1 MTHTLAVDSRQD
13 RESRQHSRFQELHE
27 SDQEFRAAEPESS
40 VADAAQELSPNLAR
54 VVAEIMTRYSDRP
67 ALGSRAREIA
77 RVDDA
82 NTLRLLPR
90 FDTITYGQAWN
101 DAGALA
107 SALTHDAFGIAPG
120 DFFAT
125 LGFASAEY
133 VIAELATIRL
143 GAIAVPLQAGAT
155 AGQLSAI
162 AAEVEPVVL
171 AADVDNLS
179 VAVQVATQCRSI
191 RRIVVLDYDDALDVH
206 ARIMKSAH
214 ENAEQVGIVIRPL
227 TELVRDGGQLP
238 EVPLPDAEDP
248 DRLATLI
255 YTSGSTGTPKGA
267 MHTERIVCGAWTGA
281 WHHTGASSE
290 SVDRPAFPVITLDY
304 LPMSHLAGR
313 GLVFSAL
320 AAGGTVHFAG
330 ASDLSTLF
338 EDFALARP
346 TMALLIPRVCE
357 MIRHNVLAEIDREVE
372 RSAGEDE
379 DRVRRD
385 VLERFRN
392 DRFGGRI
399 LAAMV
404 GTAPI
409 ATEVKDFVTELLDIQ
424 VRDNYGSTEAGMVL
438 HDGVIARPPVIEY
451 KLDDVPELGY
461 FSTDTPHPRGELL
474 LKTSSIIPGY
484 YKRPDVTADVFDSE
498 GFYRTGDVVAEIEPD
513 RLAYVDRRK
522 NVLKLAQGE
531 FVALARLE
539 AVFGTSELVD
549 QIFLYGNSQRAYLLA
564 VVVPAQPD
572 TTTAS
577 IIESLQEIARTES
590 LNSYEIPRDVT
601 IEHQPFTQDNGLLSG
616 AGKQLRPKLVERYGA
631 DLERRYAELESGQ
644 NERLRELRRSGAD
657 APVLTT
663 VGDAAQAL
671 LGCDGSDVRP
681 DAHFS
686 DLGGDSLSALTFST
700 LLRDIYGVDVP
711 VGVITGP
718 AMDLSALADYITSAR
733 NNDSDTAT
741 FASVHGRD
749 ATVAHAS
756 DLRLSAFLDETFI
769 DTAHHVSGP
778 RTRTETVLLTG
789 ANGYLGRFLC
799 LEWLERMA
807 EVGGTVVC
815 LVRGRSHSDA
825 RSRLDAAFDSG
836 DEELSAH
843 YRALADSALE
853 VVAGDL
859 GSPRFG
865 LDHDEFAALAE
876 RVDRIVHPAA
886 LVNHALP
893 YEHLFGPNVVGTA
906 EVIRL
911 ALTDHVK
918 PVTYLS
924 TVAVAVG
931 VDNFRENGDIRTDS
945 PSRAVDDSYAN
956 GYGNSKWAG
965 EVLLR
970 NAFDEFGLP
979 VSVFRSDMIL
989 AHSRWSGQ
997 LNVPDVFT
1005 RLILSVVAT
1014 GLAPRTFYA
1023 TGTGAPTDESGRPLA
1038 HYDGLPADFSAAAIT
1053 SIAGADASD
1062 YRTFDILNPHDDN
1075 VSLDTFVDWI
1085 REAGRDIEIV
1095 DNFDEWF
1102 ERFSAAVEALPE
1114 KQRSHSLLPLI
1125 QSYAQ
1130 PQQPSS
1136 GAMLPADE
1144 FAAAVGEIPHLGR
1157 GLIEKYLSDL
1167 VVLGLVSKR

>member
-1 MTHTLAVDSRQD
+1 MTHTLAVDSTQD
-13 RESRQHSRFQELHE
+13 RENRQRSRFEELHKT
-27 SDQEFRAAEPESS
+27 DPEFRAAEPDRA

-67 ALGSRAREIA
+67 ALGRRARE
-77 RVDDA
+77 VVTTDEGG
-82 NTLRLLPR
+82 TLRLLPR
-90 FDTITYGQAWN
+90 FDTVTYGQAWN

-107 SALTHDAFGIAPG
+107 AALTHDDIGVEPG
-120 DFFAT
+120 DFLAT
-125 LGFASAEY
+125 LGFASPDY

-143 GAIAVPLQAGAT
+143 GAVAVPLQAGAT
-155 AGQLSAI
+155 AGQLAAI
-162 AAEVEPVVL
+162 ADEVEPVVL

-179 VAVQVATQCRSI
+179 VAVQVATHCRSI
-191 RRIVVLDYDDALDVH
+191 RRIVVLDYDAAIETH
-206 ARIMKSAH
+206 ARIMKSAQ
-214 ENAEQVGIVIRPL
+214 NDAEQAGIVIRPL
-227 TELVRDGGQLP
+227 TELVRDGGRLP
-238 EVPLPDAEDP
+238 EVPSPDAEDP

-267 MHTERIVCGAWTGA
+267 MHTERLVCGAWTGA

-372 RSAGEDE
+372 RSTAGDE

-385 VLERFRN
+385 VLERNRN
-392 DRFGGRI
+392 EQFGGRV

-409 ATEVKDFVTELLDIQ
+409 AAEVKDFVTELLDIQ

-438 HDGVIARPPVIEY
+438 HDGVVARPPVIEY

-461 FSTDTPHPRGELL
+461 FSTDKPHPRGELL

-513 RLAYVDRRK
+513 RLAYLDRRK

-539 AVFGTSELVD
+539 ALFGTSELVD
-549 QIFLYGNSQRAYLLA
+549 QIFLYGNGQRAYLLA
-564 VVVPAQPD
+564 IVVPAHPD
-572 TTTAS
+572 TTAS
-577 IIESLQEIARTES
+577 SVIESLQTIARTES
-590 LNSYEIPRDVT
+590 LNSYEIPREIVL
-601 IEHQPFTQDNGLLSG
+601 EHQPFTQDNGLLSG

-631 DLERRYAELESGQ
+631 ELERRYQDLESGQ
-644 NERLRELRRSGAD
+644 SERLRELRRSGAD

-671 LGCDGSDVRP
+671 LGCAGSDIRP

-700 LLRDIYGVDVP
+700 LLREIYDVDVP

-718 AMDLSALADYITSAR
+718 AMDLAALAEYIATAR
-733 NNDSDTAT
+733 DSDSGTAT
-741 FASVHGRD
+741 FASVHGRG
-749 ATVAHAS
+749 ATVADAS
-756 DLRLSAFLDETFI
+756 ELGLSKFLD
-769 DTAHHVSGP
+769 DALLDGAHRIPGP
-778 RTRTETVLLTG
+778 RDRTDTVLLTG

-807 EVGGTVVC
+807 EVGGKVVC
-815 LVRGRSHSDA
+815 LVRGRSDSDA
-825 RSRLDAAFDSG
+825 RARLDAAFDSG
-836 DEELSAH
+836 DAELSDR
-843 YRALADSALE
+843 YRALADAALE

-859 GSPRFG
+859 GTPRFG
-865 LDHDEFAALAE
+865 LDDDAFGALSE

-911 ALTDHVK
+911 ALTHHVK

-931 VDNFRENGDIRTDS
+931 VENFRENGDIRTDS

-989 AHSRWSGQ
+989 AHSTWTGQ

-1023 TGTGAPTDESGRPLA
+1023 TDTGAPTDENGRPLA
-1038 HYDGLPADFSAAAIT
+1038 HYDGLPADFSARAIT
-1053 SIAGADASD
+1053 SIAGADTSG

-1075 VSLDTFVDWI
+1075 ISLDTFVDWI
-1085 REAGRDIEIV
+1085 RDAGRDIEIV
-1095 DNFDEWF
+1095 DDYDEWF
-1102 ERFSAAVEALPE
+1102 DRFSTAVEALPE

-1125 QSYAQ
+1125 HSYAR
-1130 PQQPSS
+1130 PQHPSS
-1136 GAMLPADE
+1136 GAILPADE

-1157 GLIEKYLSDL
+1157 ELIEKYLSDL
-1167 VVLGLVSKR
+1167 VALGLVNER

>member
-1 MTHTLAVDSRQD
+1 MTHTLAVDSEREREIRGRD
-13 RESRQHSRFQELHE
+13 RFTELHRI
-27 SDQEFRAAEPESS
+27 DDEFRAAEPDSA

-54 VVAEIMTRYSDRP
+54 VVVEIMTRYSDRP
-67 ALGSRAREIA
+67 ALGRRAREIA
-77 RVDDA
+77 RVDDT

-90 FDTITYGQAWN
+90 FETVTYGRAWN

-107 SALTHDAFGIAPG
+107 SALTHDAFGIASG

-125 LGFASAEY
+125 LGFASADY
-133 VIAELATIRL
+133 VVAELATIRL

-179 VAVQVATQCRSI
+179 VAVQVATHCRSI
-191 RRIVVLDYDDALDVH
+191 RRIVVLDYDGAIDAH
-206 ARIMKSAH
+206 TQIMETARSD
-214 ENAEQVGIVIRPL
+214 AEQAGVFVRPL
-227 TELVRDGGQLP
+227 TELVRDGAQLP
-238 EVPLPDAEDP
+238 SVPLPDAEDP

-290 SVDRPAFPVITLDY
+290 STDGPAFPVITLDY

-313 GLVFSAL
+313 GLVFSTL

-357 MIRHNVLAEIDREVE
+357 MIRHNVLAEIDRETE
-372 RSAGEDE
+372 RTAGGDA
-379 DRVRRD
+379 DRTRRE
-385 VLERFRN
+385 VLERNRIEQ
-392 DRFGGRI
+392 FGGRV

-409 ATEVKDFVTELLDIQ
+409 ADEVKDFVSELLDIR

-438 HDGVIARPPVIEY
+438 HDGVVQRPPVIEY

-474 LKTSSIIPGY
+474 LKTTSIIPGY

-539 AVFGTSELVD
+539 ALFGTSELVN
-549 QIFLYGNSQRAYLLA
+549 QIFVYGNSQRAYLLA
-564 VVVPAQPD
+564 VVVPADPD
-572 TTTAS
+572 TTAGS
-577 IIESLQEIARTES
+577 VIESLQQIARTEA
-590 LNSYEIPRDVT
+590 LNSYEIPREVV
-601 IEHQPFTQDNGLLSG
+601 IEHDPFTQENGLLSG
-616 AGKQLRPKLVERYGA
+616 AGKQLRPKLVERYGKE
-631 DLERRYAELESGQ
+631 LERRYAELETGQ
-644 NERLRELRRSGAD
+644 NDRLRELRRTGAD

-671 LGCDGSDVRP
+671 LGCAGSDIRP

-700 LLRDIYGVDVP
+700 LLREIYDVDVP

-718 AMDLSALADYITSAR
+718 AMDLAALAEYISSAR
-733 NNDSDTAT
+733 DNDSDTAT
-741 FASVHGRD
+741 FASVHGRG
-749 ATVAHAS
+749 AAVARAS
-756 DLRLSAFLDETFI
+756 DLRLSAFLD
-769 DTAHHVSGP
+769 DALLDAAHRIAGP
-778 RTRTETVLLTG
+778 RERTGTVLLTG

-799 LEWLERMA
+799 LEWLGRMA
-807 EVGGTVVC
+807 ETGGKVIC
-815 LVRGRSHSDA
+815 LVRGRSDSDA
-825 RSRLDAAFDSG
+825 RARLDAAFDSG
-836 DEELSAH
+836 DARLSER
-843 YRALADSALE
+843 YRTLADAALE

-859 GSPRFG
+859 GTPHFG
-865 LDHDEFAALAE
+865 LDRDVFEALAE

-906 EVIRL
+906 EIIRL

-924 TVAVAVG
+924 TVAVAAG
-931 VDNFRENGDIRTDS
+931 VEEFRENGDIRVDS

-989 AHSRWSGQ
+989 AHSTWTGQ

-1014 GLAPRTFYA
+1014 GLAPHTFYA
-1023 TGTGAPTDESGRPLA
+1023 TDTGAPTDEKGRPLA
-1038 HYDGLPADFSAAAIT
+1038 HYDGLPADFSASAIT
-1053 SIAGADASD
+1053 SIAGGDTSG
-1062 YRTFDILNPHDDN
+1062 YRTFDILNPHDDDI
-1075 VSLDTFVDWI
+1075 SLDTFVDWI
-1085 REAGRDIEIV
+1085 RDAGRDIEIV
-1095 DNFDEWF
+1095 ENYDEWF
-1102 ERFSAAVEALPE
+1102 ERFNAAVEALPE

-1125 QSYAQ
+1125 DSYAR
-1130 PQQPSS
+1130 PQHPSS
-1136 GAMLPADE
+1136 GAILPADE
-1144 FAAAVGEIPHLGR
+1144 FASAVGDIPHLGR
-1157 GLIEKYLSDL
+1157 ELIEKYLSDL
-1167 VVLGLVSKR
+1167 VALELVSTR

>member
-1 MTHTLAVDSRQD
+1 MTHTLTVDSEQDRDSRQ
-13 RESRQHSRFQELHE
+13 RSRYQDLHE
-27 SDQEFRAAEPESS
+27 TDREFRAAEPVSA

-67 ALGSRAREIA
+67 ALGRRGREI
-77 RVDDA
+77 DDA
-82 NTLRLLPR
+82 HTLHLLPQ
-90 FDTITYGQAWN
+90 FETITYGQAWT

-107 SALTHDAFGIAPG
+107 SALKHDELGIAPG

-125 LGFASAEY
+125 LGFAGVDY

-143 GAIAVPLQAGAT
+143 GAVAVPLQAGAS
-155 AGQLSAI
+155 AGQLAAI
-162 AAEVEPVVL
+162 ASEVEPVVL
-171 AADVDNLS
+171 AAGVDNLS
-179 VAVQVATQCRSI
+179 VAVQVAAHCRSI
-191 RRIVVLDYDDALDVH
+191 RRIIVLDYDGAIDAH
-206 ARIMKSAH
+206 AHTMSAAR
-214 ENAEQVGIVIRPL
+214 EDAEPVGVVVQPL
-227 TELVRDGGQLP
+227 TDMIRDGAQLP

-290 SVDRPAFPVITLDY
+290 ATDQPAFPVITLDY

-313 GLVFSAL
+313 GLVFSTL

-338 EDFALARP
+338 DDFALARP
-346 TMALLIPRVCE
+346 TLALLIPRVCE
-357 MIRHNVLAEIDREVE
+357 MIRHTVLAEIDRETE
-372 RSAGEDE
+372 RSAGGDDE
-379 DRVRRD
+379 QTRRA
-385 VLERFRN
+385 VLERNRTAI
-392 DRFGGRI
+392 FGGRI

-409 ATEVKDFVTELLDIQ
+409 APEVKEFVTELLDVR

-438 HDGVIARPPVIEY
+438 HDGVVARPPVIEY

-474 LKTSSIIPGY
+474 LKTASIIPGY

-539 AVFGTSELVD
+539 ALFGTSDLVD
-549 QIFLYGNSQRAYLLA
+549 QIFVYGNSQRSYLLA
-564 VVVPAQPD
+564 VVVPAQQN
-572 TTTAS
+572 TTAGS
-577 IIESLQEIARTES
+577 IIESLQHIARAES
-590 LNSYEIPRDVT
+590 LNSYEIPREVT
-601 IEHQPFTQDNGLLSG
+601 IERQPFTQQNGLLSG

-631 DLERRYAELESGQ
+631 ELERRYAELESGQ

-671 LGCDGSDVRP
+671 LGCETSDIRP

-700 LLRDIYGVDVP
+700 LLRDIYDVDVP

-718 AMDLSALADYITSAR
+718 AMDLNALAEYITSAR
-733 NNDSDTAT
+733 DSDSDTAT

-756 DLRLSAFLDETFI
+756 DLSLSAFLD
-769 DTAHHVSGP
+769 DALLDAARHLPKPGN
-778 RTRTETVLLTG
+778 RTDTVLLTG

-799 LEWLERMA
+799 LEWLERIA
-807 EVGGTVVC
+807 EAGGRVIC
-815 LVRGRSHSDA
+815 LVRGRSDSDA
-825 RSRLDAAFDSG
+825 RARLDAAFDSG
-836 DEELSAH
+836 DAELSDR
-843 YRALADSALE
+843 YRTLADAALE

-859 GSPRFG
+859 GTPRFG
-865 LDHDEFAALAE
+865 LAEDAFARLSE

-893 YEHLFGPNVVGTA
+893 YEHLFGPNVVGTG

-911 ALTDHVK
+911 ARTHHVK
-918 PVTYLS
+918 PITYLS

-970 NAFDEFGLP
+970 NAFDEFDLP

-1023 TGTGAPTDESGRPLA
+1023 TGTGAPTDEQGRPLA

-1053 SIAGADASD
+1053 TIAGDDLSG

-1075 VSLDTFVDWI
+1075 ISLDTFVDWL

-1095 DNFDEWF
+1095 ENYDEWF
-1102 ERFSAAVEALPE
+1102 QRFSTAVESLPD

-1125 QSYAQ
+1125 HSYAR
-1130 PQQPSS
+1130 PQHPSS
-1136 GAMLPADE
+1136 GAILPADE
-1144 FAAAVGEIPHLGR
+1144 FAAAIGEIPHLGR
-1157 GLIEKYLSDL
+1157 ELIEKYLSDL
-1167 VVLGLVSKR
+1167 VALGLVSER

>member
-1 MTHTLAVDSRQD
+1 MTHTLTIDSEHERI
-13 RESRQHSRFQELHE
+13 SRLHSRFQELH
-27 SDQEFRAAEPESS
+27 DNDHAFRAAEPDSA
-40 VADAAQELSPNLAR
+40 VADAAQELAPSLAR
-54 VVAEIMTRYSDRP
+54 VIAEIMDRYAQRP
-67 ALGSRAREIA
+67 ALARRAREIVSSGGE
-77 RVDDA
+77 R
-82 NTLRLLPR
+82 TRRLLPR
-90 FDTITYGQAWN
+90 FETITYGEAWN

-107 SALTHDAFGIAPG
+107 SALTHDDVGIAPG

-125 LGFASAEY
+125 LGFAGVDY

-162 AAEVEPVVL
+162 ADEVEPVVL
-171 AADVDNLS
+171 AADVDNLP
-179 VAVQVATQCRSI
+179 VAVRVATHCRSI
-191 RRIVVLDYDDALDVH
+191 RRIIVLDYDGAIDAHTRALTA
-206 ARIMKSAH
+206 AREDAH
-214 ENAEQVGIVIRPL
+214 EVGLVVRPL
-227 TELVRDGGQLP
+227 NEMVDDGAQLP
-238 EVPLPDAEDP
+238 EVPLPDGEDP
-248 DRLATLI
+248 TRLATLI

-267 MHTERIVCGAWTGA
+267 MHTEQIVCGAWTGA
-281 WHHTGASSE
+281 LHRTGTSSE
-290 SVDRPAFPVITLDY
+290 AADRQAFPVITLDY

-313 GLVFSAL
+313 GLVFTTL
-320 AAGGTVHFAG
+320 AAGGTVHFTA

-346 TMALLIPRVCE
+346 TLALLIPRVCE
-357 MIRHNVLAEIDREVE
+357 MIRHTVLAEIDRELQ
-372 RSAGEDE
+372 RSTEKDE
-379 DRVRRD
+379 EQTRRA
-385 VLERFRN
+385 VLERNRVEQ
-392 DRFGGRI
+392 FGGRV

-409 ATEVKDFVTELLDIQ
+409 APEVKDFVTELLD
-424 VRDNYGSTEAGMVL
+424 VHVADNYGSTEAGTVSL
-438 HDGVIARPPVIEY
+438 DGVVARPPVLEY
-451 KLDDVPELGY
+451 KLCDVPELGY

-474 LKTSSIIPGY
+474 LKTASIIPGY
-484 YKRPDVTADVFDSE
+484 YKRPDVTAEVFDAE
-498 GFYRTGDVVAEIEPD
+498 GFYRTGDVVAEIGPD

-539 AVFGTSELVD
+539 ALFGTSELVD
-549 QIFLYGNSQRAYLLA
+549 QIFVYGNSQRSYLLA
-564 VVVPAQPD
+564 VVVPSRPD
-572 TTTAS
+572 TTAAA
-577 IIESLQEIARTES
+577 IVESLQDIARTES
-590 LNSYEIPRDVT
+590 LNSYEIPREVV
-601 IEHQPFTQDNGLLSG
+601 IESRAFTQENGLLSG

-631 DLERRYAELESGQ
+631 DLERRYAEMESGQ

-657 APVLTT
+657 APVSTT
-663 VGDAAQAL
+663 VGDAARAV
-671 LGCDGSDVRP
+671 LGCEGSEIRP

-718 AMDLSALADYITSAR
+718 AMDLSALAEYISSAR
-733 NNDSDTAT
+733 DSECDTAT

-749 ATVAHAS
+749 AVVAHAS
-756 DLRLSAFLDETFI
+756 DLRLSAFLD
-769 DTAHHVSGP
+769 DGLLDAALGVPGP
-778 RTRTETVLLTG
+778 RNRTDTVLLTG

-807 EVGGTVVC
+807 EVGGTVIC
-815 LVRGRSHSDA
+815 LVRGRSDADA
-825 RSRLDAAFDSG
+825 RARLDAAFDSG
-836 DEELSAH
+836 DAELIDR
-843 YRALADSALE
+843 YRTLAKAVLE

-859 GSPRFG
+859 GTPRFG
-865 LDHDEFAALAE
+865 MDEDAFAALAD

-911 ALTDHVK
+911 ALTHHLK

-931 VDNFRENGDIRTDS
+931 VDNFRENGDIRIDS

-989 AHSRWSGQ
+989 AHSTWSGQ

-1023 TGTGAPTDESGRPLA
+1023 LDTGAPTDEQGRPCA
-1038 HYDGLPADFSAAAIT
+1038 HYDGLPADFSATAIT
-1053 SIAGADASD
+1053 SIAGEDLSG
-1062 YRTFDILNPHDDN
+1062 YRTFDILNPHDDDI
-1075 VSLDTFVDWI
+1075 SLDTFVDWL

-1095 DNFDEWF
+1095 ENYDEWF
-1102 ERFSAAVEALPE
+1102 RRFSDAVEDLPD

-1125 QSYAQ
+1125 DSYARPQ
-1130 PQQPSS
+1130 PPSS

-1144 FAAAVGEIPHLGR
+1144 FAAAVGDIPHLGR
-1157 GLIEKYLSDL
+1157 ELIEKYLADL
-1167 VVLGLVSKR
+1167 VALDLVSER

>member
-13 RESRQHSRFQELHE
+13 RQRRQHDRFQELHE
-27 SDQEFRAAEPESS
+27 TDEEFRAAEPDSA
-40 VADAAQELSPNLAR
+40 VADAAQELSPSTAR
-54 VVAEIMTRYSDRP
+54 VVFEIMTRYSDRP
-67 ALGSRAREIA
+67 ALGRRGRDVVRDGESN
-77 RVDDA
+77 VVH
-82 NTLRLLPR
+82 LLPH
-90 FDTITYGQAWN
+90 FETVTYGQAWN
-101 DAGALA
+101 HAGALA
-107 SALTHDAFGIAPG
+107 SALTHDEFGIATG

-125 LGFASAEY
+125 LGFASADY

-155 AGQLSAI
+155 AAQLSAI

-171 AADVDNLS
+171 AADIDNLP
-179 VAVQVATQCRSI
+179 VAVQVATHCRSI
-191 RRIVVLDYDDALDVH
+191 RRIVVLDYDGEIDAH
-206 ARIMKSAH
+206 TRIMNSAQ
-214 ENAEQVGIVIRPL
+214 NVAEQTGIAIRTL
-227 TELVRDGGQLP
+227 TELVRGGAQLP
-238 EVPLPDAEDP
+238 EVPLPDGNDP

-290 SVDRPAFPVITLDY
+290 SGGGPAFPVITLDY

-313 GLVFSAL
+313 GLVFSTL

-330 ASDLSTLF
+330 SSDLSTLF
-338 EDFALARP
+338 EDFSLARP

-357 MIRHNVLAEIDREVE
+357 MIRHDVLAEIDREVA
-372 RSAGEDE
+372 RSDGGDE
-379 DRVRRD
+379 DRIRHG
-385 VLERFRN
+385 VLERCKN
-392 DRFGGRI
+392 ERFGGRI

-409 ATEVKDFVTELLDIQ
+409 AAEVKDFVTELLDIQ
-424 VRDNYGSTEAGMVL
+424 VLDNYGSTEAGMVL
-438 HDGVIARPPVIEY
+438 HDGIIARPPVLEY

-461 FSTDTPHPRGELL
+461 FSTDDPYPRGELL
-474 LKTSSIIPGY
+474 LKTTSIIPGY
-484 YKRPDVTADVFDSE
+484 YKRPDVTADVFDSD

-564 VVVPAQPD
+564 VVVPAQRDATP
-572 TTTAS
+572 TS
-577 IIESLQEIARTES
+577 IIESLQGIARSES

-601 IEHQPFTQDNGLLSG
+601 IEHQQFTQDNGLLSG

-631 DLERRYAELESGQ
+631 DLERRYTELESGQ
-644 NERLRELRRSGAD
+644 NDRLRELRRRGAD
-657 APVLTT
+657 APVLAT

-681 DAHFS
+681 DSHFS
-686 DLGGDSLSALTFST
+686 DLGGDSLSALSFST
-700 LLRDIYGVDVP
+700 LLRDIYGIDVP

-718 AMDLSALADYITSAR
+718 AMDLSALAEYIVSAR
-733 NNDSDTAT
+733 DNDSDTAT

-756 DLRLSAFLDETFI
+756 DLRLSAFLD
-769 DTAHHVSGP
+769 DALLDAARHASGA
-778 RTRTETVLLTG
+778 RVRTETVLLTG

-807 EVGGTVVC
+807 EIGGTVVC
-815 LVRGRSHSDA
+815 LVRGRSDADA
-825 RSRLDAAFDSG
+825 RARLDAAFDSG
-836 DEELSAH
+836 DTKLTDR
-843 YRALADSALE
+843 YRALADAALD

-859 GSPRFG
+859 GTRRFG
-865 LDHDEFAALAE
+865 LDDDLWEQLSR

-911 ALTDHVK
+911 ALTHHVK

-931 VDNFRENGDIRTDS
+931 VENFEENGDIRENS
-945 PSRAVDDSYAN
+945 PSRSVDDSYAN

-989 AHSRWSGQ
+989 AHSTWSGQ

-1005 RLILSVVAT
+1005 RLVLSIVAT
-1014 GLAPRTFYA
+1014 GLAPQTFYA
-1023 TGTGAPTDESGRPLA
+1023 TDTGAPTDEKGRPLA
-1038 HYDGLPADFSAAAIT
+1038 HYDGLPADFSASAIT
-1053 SIAGADASD
+1053 SVAADDLSG

-1075 VSLDTFVDWI
+1075 ISLDTFVDWL
-1085 REAGRDIEIV
+1085 REAGCNIEIV
-1095 DNFDEWF
+1095 ENYDEWF
-1102 ERFSAAVEALPE
+1102 ERFSAAVESLPE
-1114 KQRSHSLLPLI
+1114 KQRTHSLLPLI
-1125 QSYAQ
+1125 DSYAR
-1130 PQQPSS
+1130 PQHPSS

-1144 FAAAVGEIPHLGR
+1144 FASAVGDIPHLGR
-1157 GLIEKYLSDL
+1157 ELIEKYLSDL
-1167 VVLGLVSKR
+1167 VALDLVSKR